1 VLPREKRTAMGGVIA
16 STASNSASQEN
27 AEQAYRYR
35 EMAKAIRVRL
45 LTLQD
50 EEAVSELYL
59 LAAHYERLAEFA
71 DSSGSL
77 GSVED

>member
-1 VLPREKRTAMGGVIA
+1 MEGVIA
-16 STASNSASQEN
+16 VTASNSASPEN

-50 EEAVSELYL
+50 EESVSELYL

>member
-1 VLPREKRTAMGGVIA
+1 
-16 STASNSASQEN
+16 
-27 AEQAYRYR
+27 
-35 EMAKAIRVRL
+35 MAKAIRVRL